1 MVVHHMLPECLFFV
15 SRTPFV
21 GCNMWPFTVGTFC
34 LFNFFIR
41 ASFVMMSLSTDKT
54 LSFGPTSFSRMS
66 ETLAV
71 IALLYR
77 NGGTKFLHPINDT
90 CDWIG

>member
-1 MVVHHMLPECLFFV
+1 MLPKCLFFV
-15 SRTPFV
+15 SRTPFI
-21 GCNMWPFTVGTFC
+21 GSNMWPFTISTFC
-34 LFNFFIR
+34 LFGFSIR
-41 ASFVMMSLSTDKT
+41 ASFMVMGLSTDKA
-54 LSFGPTSFSRMS
+54 LSVGPTGFGRMS

-90 CDWIG
+90 CYWTG

>member
-1 MVVHHMLPECLFFV
+1 MVIHHMLPKCLFFV

-21 GCNMWPFTVGTFC
+21 GCNMWPFTIGTLC
-34 LFNFFIR
+34 LFGFFIR
-41 ASFVMMSLSTDKT
+41 ASFVMMVLSTDKKA
-54 LSFGPTSFSRMS
+54 LGFGPTSFGRMS

-77 NGGTKFLHPINDT
+77 NGGYEIPPPYK
-90 CDWIG
+90 